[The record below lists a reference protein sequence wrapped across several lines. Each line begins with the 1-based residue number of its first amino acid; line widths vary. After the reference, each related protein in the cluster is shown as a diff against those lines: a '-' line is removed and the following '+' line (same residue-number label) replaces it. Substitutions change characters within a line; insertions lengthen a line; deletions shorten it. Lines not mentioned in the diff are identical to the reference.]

1 MILSGVT
8 VNQGAVIAA
17 GAVVTKD
24 VPAYAVVGGN
34 PARIIKYRS
43 DEEMRVELQ
52 KIDFSNL
59 DLTKISNDVDFYYQ
73 TLTKENLSRLLKEQ
87 GVI

>member
-1 MILSGVT
+1 M
-8 VNQGAVIAA
+8 
-17 GAVVTKD
+17 
-24 VPAYAVVGGN
+24 VGGN
-34 PARIIKYRS
+34 PARIIKYRF